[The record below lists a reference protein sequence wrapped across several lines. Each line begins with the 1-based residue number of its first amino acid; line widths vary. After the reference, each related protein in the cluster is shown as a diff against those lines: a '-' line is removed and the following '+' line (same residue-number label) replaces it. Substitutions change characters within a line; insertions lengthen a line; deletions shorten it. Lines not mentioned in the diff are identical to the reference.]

1 LRGQAL
7 YLPPRQ
13 SWRLVDHD
21 PQLLDAAR
29 VSLIAWADRIESQE
43 PLTLAKADR
52 QLEIAFL
59 RSDLSRFDQNL
70 LVQGLDL
77 VTAAAFFDLVSAT
90 WIEEFCAALAERRLP
105 LYAVLSYVVAQR
117 TTEIGLRI
125 ALGARQSDVLGW
137 ILRRGIRMAA
147 VGTGIGLA
155 LSAMLTR
162 YMGNLLFGVKP
173 LDALTLAGA
182 SMALLVVSA
191 ISSSAPALRAS
202 RLDPMRALKEQ

>member
-1 LRGQAL
+1 VYYLPWAQAVITAPALAIRTASDPALLAGPLRAELRGLDPNAPL
-7 YLPPRQ
+7 YRVHTVE
-13 SWRLVDHD
+13 SLVS
-21 PQLLDAAR
+21 DAA
-29 VSLIAWADRIESQE
+29 SE
-43 PLTLAKADR
+43 P
-52 QLEIAFL
+52 
-59 RSDLSRFDQNL
+59 RFHM
-70 LVQGLDL
+70 VL
-77 VTAAAFFDLVSAT
+77 VTSFALL
-90 WIEEFCAALAERRLP
+90 ALALSAVG

-173 LDALTLAGA
+173 LDAVTLAGA